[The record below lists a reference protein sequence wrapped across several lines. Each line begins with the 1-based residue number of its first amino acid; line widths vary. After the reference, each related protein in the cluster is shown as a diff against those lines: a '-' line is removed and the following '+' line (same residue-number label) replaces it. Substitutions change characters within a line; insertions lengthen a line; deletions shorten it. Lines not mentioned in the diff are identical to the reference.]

1 MPTTDSRTSPRPDE
15 DYGSLAR
22 AAALRTV
29 GRLQSG
35 YQRDVPAAVAAVARL
50 RREAGRDPYASPS
63 SWGLDDL
70 ADLSELREEKQREQ
84 DEQQEGREDARD
96 VSAAARRRSE
106 EREER
111 EAQAVHLAVT
121 LWALHQQSLRDEG
134 MHRRGWPL
142 GRAVRRL
149 AHGKSGTAG
158 RPSAHAP
165 DGTDGDA
172 NGPQAVSA
180 RRQSDPVEEASESV
194 RKRFVRLG
202 TSSDYEILSERL
214 RQFVLLL
221 RAARIP
227 LDYGLLAQQLFL
239 WQDEFRREDIRRAWG
254 REFHLVYAR
263 ETADGQQG
271 ETADTT
277 PEDSAGDWNLFHDDG
292 AD

>member
-1 MPTTDSRTSPRPDE
+1 MPTIDSRTTPRPDG

-22 AAALRTV
+22 AAALRTI

-35 YQRDVPAAVAAVARL
+35 YQHDVPSAVAAVARL

-63 SWGLDDL
+63 GWGLDDL

-84 DEQQEGREDARD
+84 AEQQEGRGDPRD
-96 VSAAARRRSE
+96 VSTAARRRSE

-111 EAQAVHLAVT
+111 EAQAVHLTVT
-121 LWALHQQSLRDEG
+121 LWALHQQSLREEG

-142 GRAVRRL
+142 GRAARRL
-149 AHGKSGTAG
+149 AHGKSGTAD

-172 NGPQAVSA
+172 NGQQAVSA
-180 RRQSDPVEEASESV
+180 RRQPDLVEEASESV

-202 TSSDYEILSERL
+202 TSSDFEILRERL

-227 LDYGLLAQQLFL
+227 LDYGLLAQQLFF

-263 ETADGQQG
+263 KTADGQQG

-277 PEDSAGDWNLFHDDG
+277 PEDSAGDRDLFHDDG